1 MAGSIEQQIAVLT
14 KKLQSIKAIEVPRA
28 TASALNKTAAAAKTR
43 TVRGVA
49 KSIVVPQKHVRKR
62 VYISRANSK
71 KMRVRLRNYYRGI
84 SVIDLNARD
93 SGKSGW
99 RSRKGRGVKAG
110 KRTYSSAFIARGRN
124 GKQHVFERKGSAR
137 LPVDVVR
144 VDIRKQVEDIAPKA
158 AARELKSNYAKRLKS
173 DLAWRLSKYEA

>member
-1 MAGSIEQQIAVLT
+1 
-14 KKLQSIKAIEVPRA
+14 
-28 TASALNKTAAAAKTR
+28 
-43 TVRGVA
+43 
-49 KSIVVPQKHVRKR
+49 
-62 VYISRANSK
+62 
-71 KMRVRLRNYYRGI
+71 MRVRLRNYYRGI

-158 AARELKSNYAKRLKS
+158 AERELKSNYAKRLKS